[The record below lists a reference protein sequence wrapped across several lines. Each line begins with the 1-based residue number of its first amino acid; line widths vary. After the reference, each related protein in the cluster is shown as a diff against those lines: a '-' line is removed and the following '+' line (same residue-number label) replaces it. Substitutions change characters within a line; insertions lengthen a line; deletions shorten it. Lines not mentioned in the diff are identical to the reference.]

1 MLGTINPEILFLQ
14 QEDQI
19 KAGLLDMKMILEI
32 TEETYKLLGE
42 GKIQNPPKTH
52 LGIPDPE
59 NWTSF
64 SHTMPCHIAASYHHA
79 GVQWAA
85 ESKKNAGIP
94 GIPYGIDISILSDPE
109 TVLPFCILDG
119 TIITAMRTSAVA
131 GVQAKYCAPS
141 DTKTAT
147 LIGAGVIGE
156 TMVMSIC
163 EAIPTVKTIYI
174 CDLDLPKAEK
184 IAAEYKDKYP
194 GIEIIPTADSKAA
207 AAKSELIMGET
218 TARTPFI
225 DKDWVKPHSAI
236 VCVSNEATKD
246 VALMADVKVVDYWK
260 QMVTFKNK
268 AIVKAFDAGELT
280 RDQILETSDLV
291 LGKPCRTS
299 DDQFIYACSLGLGAL
314 DITVAYKLYQNA
326 MKMGL
331 GTKIKMWDKPLWE

>member
-1 MLGTINPEILFLQ
+1 MLGTINPEFIFLQ

-59 NWTSF
+59 NWNSF
-64 SHTMPCHIAASYHHA
+64 FNTMPCHIGGDYNIA
-79 GVQWAA
+79 GVKWAA

-109 TVLPFCILDG
+109 TVLPFCVLDG

-163 EAIPTVKTIYI
+163 EAIPTVETLYI

-194 GIEIIPTADSKAA
+194 GVTIIPTADSKAA

-225 DKDWVKPHSAI
+225 DKEWVKPHSAI

-268 AIVKAFDAGELT
+268 GIVKAFEAGEIT
-280 RDQILETSDLV
+280 REQILETSDLV